1 MTSMRRRC
9 CLQGC
14 DQRPPLAKWSQR
26 ALTSAFHQA
35 GSHQRPNATS
45 VQLLPQAGK
54 GKGFFEGSFSLQ
66 CEGEGQEVGEEVVV
80 QVIALAFEMDA
91 LLADALRDF
100 EDEDA
105 TTQQNQQA
113 QQQVVAD
120 LAPPPCTQFPD
131 PGPAEPLPGNVRGP
145 TLPPRTSKVP
155 SVAAGAAT
163 TSTATSSPGLQQR
176 PLGGMPQ
183 LPTRSKKPQKT
194 HEQQPVLRPEAQRL
208 ADEIMRLMEESGL
221 GAHQLRGFVETGGC
235 HTCRTCT

>member
-1 MTSMRRRC
+1 MPPQCSFYLKRGRERGFSKGLFRC
-9 CLQGC
+9 
-14 DQRPPLAKWSQR
+14 
-26 ALTSAFHQA
+26 
-35 GSHQRPNATS
+35 S
-45 VQLLPQAGK
+45 VRV
-54 GKGFFEGSFSLQ
+54 
-66 CEGEGQEVGEEVVV
+66 EGQEVGEEVVV

-145 TLPPRTSKVP
+145 TLPPRPSKMP
-155 SVAAGAAT
+155 AAAAGAAT
-163 TSTATSSPGLQQR
+163 TSTAPSSPGPSPLQQR

-183 LPTRSKKPQKT
+183 LPTRSKKPQKA

-221 GAHQLRGFVETGGC
+221 GAHQLRGLLGNWGLSYLPHLHLMMFGSCSVP
-235 HTCRTCT
+235 CRRPWWE